1 MRRVINHPNPVSA
14 LQPTAVSHAGPD
26 VEALLEQARENDTK
40 FSRIRSSEIRLMT
53 AQTLAEILGIIT
65 ASLPRR
71 HGWDAVNLTLV
82 DADYSLRRILSGP
95 HGKTEID
102 SSINFVDSHTGLD
115 VLVQN
120 SRVPRMEPYR
130 ARNHEKIFGRARL
143 ESVCL
148 LPLCRGKEL
157 VGSLY
162 LGSKNPDRFEASA
175 ETDFLQHLAAV
186 MAISIEAVS
195 ARDQLTLVSLTDPL
209 TGVSNRRFFD
219 RRVSDE
225 IMRARREG
233 APLSLLFIDVDHF
246 KSANDVGGH
255 AYGDEL
261 LRSIAAAIG
270 NEVRVSDVLCR
281 YGGDE
286 FACLLGGTNTRGA
299 SEIGERIRDAVEF
312 LGRSVA
318 KEGMEPITVSIG
330 VASVSDGSFTAEELI
345 RRADEAVYAAKKA
358 GRNNV
363 AMYQRVIQ
371 TQSSLSFQATT

>member
-1 MRRVINHPNPVSA
+1 MRRLDNHPSPISVIQPNPVP
-14 LQPTAVSHAGPD
+14 QMGPD
-26 VEALLEQARENDTK
+26 AEALLEQARENERK
-40 FSRIRSSEIRLMT
+40 FARIRHSEFRLMT
-53 AQTLAEILGIIT
+53 AQTLAESLSIIT
-65 ASLPRR
+65 TSLPKR
-71 HGWDAVNLTLV
+71 HGWDAVHLTLV
-82 DADYSLRRILSGP
+82 DSDYSLRRILSGP

-102 SSINFVDSHTGLD
+102 SSISFVDSDTGLD
-115 VLVQN
+115 VVVQH
-120 SRVPRMEPYR
+120 SRLPRMEPYR
-130 ARNHEKIFGRARL
+130 ARNHAKIFGRARL

-148 LPLCRGKEL
+148 LPLCRGKTL

-162 LGSKNPDRFEASA
+162 LGSTNPDRFEATA

-225 IMRARREG
+225 ILRARREG
-233 APLSLLFIDVDHF
+233 IPVSMLFIDVDHF
-246 KSANDVGGH
+246 KSANDIGGH

-299 SEIGERIRDAVEF
+299 AEIGERIRDAVEY
-312 LGRSVA
+312 LGKSVV
-318 KEGMEPITVSIG
+318 KPGMQPVTVSIG
-330 VASVSDGSFTAEELI
+330 VASVSDGSFTAEELV
-345 RRADEAVYAAKKA
+345 RRADEAVYIAKDA
-358 GRNNV
+358 GRNHV
-363 AMYQRVIQ
+363 ATYRQAIEA
-371 TQSSLSFQATT
+371 QSALSF